1 MVTINEAA
9 QHLGID
15 YLDDEMTRANVQRA
29 LSAAIYRLYGSVGRD
44 VETHLSDDPR
54 VDQLVLIYTEE
65 GYDNHPGSA
74 KADAAKNHLRDNLE
88 LQLRLEL
95 VTLRELAA
103 EEDEDEV

>member
-15 YLDDEMTRANVQRA
+15 YLDDGMTRANLQRA
-29 LSAAIYRLYGSVGRD
+29 LDSAIYRLYGAVGRD
-44 VETHLSDDPR
+44 VETYLVGDPR

-74 KADAAKNHLRDNLE
+74 KQDAAKNHLRDNLE

-95 VTLRELAA
+95 RTLKEAGGVTGAI
-103 EEDEDEV
+103 

>member
-9 QHLGID
+9 QHIGID
-15 YLDDEMTRANVQRA
+15 YLDDGMTAANLQRA
-29 LSAAIYRLYGSVGRD
+29 LDSAIYRLYGAVGRD
-44 VETHLSDDPR
+44 VETYLEGDPR

-74 KADAAKNHLRDNLE
+74 KQDAAKNHLRDNLE

-95 VTLRELAA
+95 RTLREAGG
-103 EEDEDEV
+103 EVNALR